1 MSKVLIIYSSLSGNT
16 EKMAKAVQEG
26 AVKAG
31 ATVIMK
37 KAPEA
42 TAQDVIDADAVI
54 MGTPNFSSYMS
65 GMMKDFFDRNLFGI
79 RGKCDGKPYATFGSY
94 GGGGL
99 AAVESLNKIID
110 GLGLKKAFESVGAQ
124 REPSTEALSECKA
137 LGGKMALL

>member
-26 AVKAG
+26 AISEG
-31 ATVIMK
+31 AKVTLK

-54 MGTPNFSSYMS
+54 MGTPNFAAYMS
-65 GMMKDFFDRNLFGI
+65 GMMKDFFDRSIFGI

-94 GGGGL
+94 GGGGMV
-99 AAVESLNKIID
+99 AVESPNKMID
-110 GLGLKKAFESVGAQ
+110 GLGLKKAMDSVGAQ
-124 REPSTEALSECKA
+124 REPSTEALNACKA
-137 LGGKMALL
+137 LGSKMALM

>member
-1 MSKVLIIYSSLSGNT
+1 MSKVVIIYSSLSGNT
-16 EKMAKAVQEG
+16 EKMAKAVEEG
-26 AVKAG
+26 AVSSG
-31 ATVIMK
+31 ATVTMK

-94 GGGGL
+94 GGGGE
-99 AAVESLNKIID
+99 AAIEALNKMID
-110 GLGLKKAFESVGAQ
+110 GLGLKKAMDSVGAQ
-124 REPSTEALSECKA
+124 REPSDEALSACKA
-137 LGGKMALL
+137 LGGKMAML